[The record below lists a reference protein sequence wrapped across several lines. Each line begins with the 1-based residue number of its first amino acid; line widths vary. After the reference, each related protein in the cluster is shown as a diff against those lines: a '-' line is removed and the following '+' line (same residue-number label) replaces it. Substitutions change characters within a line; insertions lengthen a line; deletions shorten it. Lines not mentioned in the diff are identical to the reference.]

1 MQLEITMEFRHG
13 LREGWWGGGNGST
26 KKSTRRVWLNTIVT
40 EIGIEEG

>member
-1 MQLEITMEFRHG
+1 MPAWP
-13 LREGWWGGGNGST
+13 EGRMVGGGNGST